1 MPLYLTVGSN
11 VQAYDIK
18 RNFLGRGKILTAN
31 YDISRYRIQFEDPSL
46 GTILCADT
54 ELSIQ
59 GIPSFT
65 HNTSSDPSDGIFPTQ
80 AGNKHFFQA
89 CTTTKGSSFG
99 QSGFDNISWASFS
112 KSIDF
117 SSPADQ
123 GKVEV
128 VQLMIFTL
136 RMLHRK
142 EILLEILETFD
153 RQVRESLGS
162 KSPRNSLPMN
172 TRKSYGSSGA
182 NYGLRDRDKLFHPKS
197 TDSISALRNGI
208 LWNDSSLLIQ
218 EYHWIFHAF
227 RRSNVAFKSAFG
239 RLLIHGKS
247 RYISSGQI
255 VPRSWNAEL
264 GKKKRPNNFADDVV
278 RGAWK
283 ESISAISHHI
293 QTVSYDETIEEIPR
307 ISSSRDI
314 GKRKVLS
321 GQDHVL
327 LKSAV
332 AMLFVLQEC
341 ADKQFSQMQSYD
353 RDKVMSFVA
362 LEMERTLLALL
373 LKVQRG
379 VLTTPRLLHKKR
391 GMDQYD
397 TEKEEEE
404 KIGTSLEALE
414 LAKAALSGKIASA
427 VIALQHAM
435 AG

>member
-1 MPLYLTVGSN
+1 MGSN
-11 VQAYDIK
+11 VQAHDIK

-54 ELSIQ
+54 ELFIQ

-65 HNTSSDPSDGIFPTQ
+65 HNTSSDPSAVIFPTQ
-80 AGNKHFFQA
+80 TGTKHFVQA
-89 CTTTKGSSFG
+89 CTTKNGSPFG
-99 QSGFDNISWASFS
+99 QSVFNDISWASFS

-123 GKVEV
+123 EKSEV
-128 VQLMIFTL
+128 VQLMIFSL

-153 RQVRESLGS
+153 RQVRDLLGS
-162 KSPRNSLPMN
+162 KSPRNLLPTN
-172 TRKSYGSSGA
+172 TCKSYGSSGA
-182 NYGLRDRDKLFHPKS
+182 YYGLRDRNIFFYPKS
-197 TDSISALRNGI
+197 TDSISALRNDI
-208 LWNDSSLLIQ
+208 LWNESSLLIQ

-239 RLLIHGKS
+239 RLFIHGKS
-247 RYISSGQI
+247 RYISSRKL

-264 GKKKRPNNFADDVV
+264 GKKKRLNNFADDMV

-283 ESISAISHHI
+283 ESISAINHHI
-293 QTVSYDETIEEIPR
+293 QTVSFDETIEEIPR
-307 ISSSRDI
+307 ISLSRDI

-321 GQDHVL
+321 GEDHVL

-332 AMLFVLQEC
+332 AMLVFLQEC
-341 ADKQFSQMQSYD
+341 AEKQFSQMQSYG
-353 RDKVMSFVA
+353 RDKVTSFVA
-362 LEMERTLLALL
+362 LEMEQTLLALL

-379 VLTTPRLLHKKR
+379 VLTTPRLLHKNR
-391 GMDQYD
+391 GMDQND

-404 KIGTSLEALE
+404 KVETSLEALQ